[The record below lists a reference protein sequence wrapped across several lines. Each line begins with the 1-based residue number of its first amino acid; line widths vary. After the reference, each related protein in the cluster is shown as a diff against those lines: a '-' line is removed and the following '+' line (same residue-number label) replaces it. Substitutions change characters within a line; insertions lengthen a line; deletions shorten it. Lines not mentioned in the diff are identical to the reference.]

1 MCFTRF
7 NHVAPHLFATIA
19 LVDVHTLKFRRET
32 GQQVVGAYNGVYVF
46 AYKLGSS
53 IGIAGSGLLLHLIGF
68 DPALP
73 AQAADTRYWLAVAP
87 ALLMLAGTPLVL
99 WMLNGYRLSRSAF
112 AERLPAG

>member
-1 MCFTRF
+1 M
-7 NHVAPHLFATIA
+7 PP
-19 LVDVHTLKFRRET
+19 
-32 GQQVVGAYNGVYVF
+32 
-46 AYKLGSS
+46 S
-53 IGIAGSGLLLHLIGF
+53 IAGSGLLLHLIGF